1 MKLEIKKK
9 LFNRSERVKSV
20 ELHPTLPW
28 VLIGLYTGVITIFD
42 YNTHVGPHFNSSDM
56 REVI

>member
-28 VLIGLYTGVITIFD
+28 ALIGLYTGLVTIFD
-42 YNTHVGPHFNSSDM
+42 FNTHVRYLTLDTSQA
-56 REVI
+56 I